1 MEHTR
6 LTVTLRPTT
15 GTLARLASTLNNH
28 RVLDLAFSAVAPASA
43 RAVVRV
49 PGPEAV
55 RVQQK
60 LRRMVD
66 VLDVALEPSSPDDG
80 PAPQAPSPRPAGVPA
95 GAAAGVP
102 AGMAAAGG

>member
-6 LTVTLRPTT
+6 LTVILRPTT

-28 RVLDLAFSAVAPASA
+28 RVLDLAFTTAAPASA

-49 PGPEAV
+49 PRPEAV

-66 VLDVALEPSSPDDG
+66 VLDVALEPAGSDEG
-80 PAPQAPSPRPAGVPA
+80 AAPQAPAPSPVRSPRPAE
-95 GAAAGVP
+95 AAAV
-102 AGMAAAGG
+102 

>member
-6 LTVTLRPTT
+6 LTVTLHPTA

-28 RVLDLAFSAVAPASA
+28 RVLDLAFSAGAAAPA

-49 PGPEAV
+49 PQPEAV

-60 LRRMVD
+60 LRRLVD
-66 VLDVALEPSSPDDG
+66 VIDVALEP
-80 PAPQAPSPRPAGVPA
+80 AG
-95 GAAAGVP
+95 
-102 AGMAAAGG
+102 

>member
-28 RVLDLAFSAVAPASA
+28 RVLDLAFSTAAPASAPASA

-49 PGPEAV
+49 PRPEAV

-66 VLDVALEPSSPDDG
+66 VLEVSLEPAAPDTPATAHA
-80 PAPQAPSPRPAGVPA
+80 PAPRPTAPAAPAAV
-95 GAAAGVP
+95 
-102 AGMAAAGG
+102 

>member
-1 MEHTR
+1 MELAR

-15 GTLARLASTLNNH
+15 GTLARLASVLNNH
-28 RVLDLAFSAVAPASA
+28 RVLDLAFSAAAPASA

-49 PGPEAV
+49 PRPEAV

-66 VLDVALEPSSPDDG
+66 VLDVAVDPAAPDAVAG
-80 PAPQAPSPRPAGVPA
+80 PQHPVPTPAPTPRPVEPA
-95 GAAAGVP
+95 AV
-102 AGMAAAGG
+102 

>member
-28 RVLDLAFSAVAPASA
+28 RVLDLAFSAAAPSSA

-49 PGPEAV
+49 PRPEAV

-66 VLDVALEPSSPDDG
+66 VLDVALEPSCPDDG
-80 PAPQAPSPRPAGVPA
+80 TAPQAPSPGPA
-95 GAAAGVP
+95 GAAAG
-102 AGMAAAGG
+102 

>member
-6 LTVTLRPTT
+6 LTVTLRPST

-28 RVLDLAFSAVAPASA
+28 RVLDLSFSAGTAAPA
-43 RAVVRV
+43 RAVLRV

-66 VLDVALEPSSPDDG
+66 VLDVALEPACPED
-80 PAPQAPSPRPAGVPA
+80 
-95 GAAAGVP
+95 GAARPV
-102 AGMAAAGG
+102 AAG

>member
-1 MEHTR
+1 MEHAR

-28 RVLDLAFSAVAPASA
+28 RVLDLAFSAAAPAPA

-49 PGPEAV
+49 PRPEAV

-66 VLDVALEPSSPDDG
+66 VLDVALEPAG
-80 PAPQAPSPRPAGVPA
+80 PAEDAVEVARAEGGVSPV
-95 GAAAGVP
+95 
-102 AGMAAAGG
+102 GGRGR

>member
-1 MEHTR
+1 MEHAR
-6 LTVTLRPTT
+6 LTVTLRPTA

-28 RVLDLAFSAVAPASA
+28 RVLDLAFSTVAPASA

-49 PGPEAV
+49 PRREAV

-66 VLDVALEPSSPDDG
+66 VLDVALEPAGPDG
-80 PAPQAPSPRPAGVPA
+80 GAASRVPAPQVPA
-95 GAAAGVP
+95 AAAAG
-102 AGMAAAGG
+102 

>member
-1 MEHTR
+1 MEHAR

-28 RVLDLAFSAVAPASA
+28 RVLDLAFSTAAPAPA

-49 PGPEAV
+49 PRPEAV

-66 VLDVALEPSSPDDG
+66 VLDVALEPAG
-80 PAPQAPSPRPAGVPA
+80 PAEGSGPAEEA
-95 GAAAGVP
+95 GAVREAGPV
-102 AGMAAAGG
+102 GGRGR

>member
-28 RVLDLAFSAVAPASA
+28 QVLDLAFTTAAPASAA

-49 PGPEAV
+49 PQPEAV

-60 LRRMVD
+60 LRRMID
-66 VLDVALEPSSPDDG
+66 VLDVALEPATPDNVTPAQASP
-80 PAPQAPSPRPAGVPA
+80 PRPA
-95 GAAAGVP
+95 AAVTV
-102 AGMAAAGG
+102 